1 MKKKKKNKDN
11 IKLLRHLILLF
22 TSFAT
27 KSTGTDMAV
36 LQSEYGP
43 IIKML
48 DSFKLIELFEFKRR
62 KFTGQIYVE
71 VAPIYY
77 LNLYTVYRAKK
88 ALAQAR
94 LFNIITERVG
104 TMFEGLYTDN
114 KRKFN
119 FSAQLTTLT
128 TIIRF
133 VIVLS
138 SVVLIASINSPE
150 SPFLITD
157 LPYHIREVWR
167 DFYFFYIFPTLSGL
181 SDINLLFKEDRAQQL
196 IANNRAALALDMWY
210 ILFQYWL
217 VVLLRIT
224 LHPTL
229 LRDHI
234 QFSISKLTR
243 YSTKPVYKH
252 LAKAPE
258 STAMVF
264 FFIRTMLYYVNYFAY
279 LESLYGLGRDPLIYG
294 RPRFRTLKEIGWAIF
309 L

>member
-1 MKKKKKNKDN
+1 MRKYFEEKKKNKDN

-150 SPFLITD
+150 SPFFD
-157 LPYHIREVWR
+157 NRSALPYQRSMERFLFFLHISNFVWS
-167 DFYFFYIFPTLSGL
+167 F
-181 SDINLLFKEDRAQQL
+181 
-196 IANNRAALALDMWY
+196 
-210 ILFQYWL
+210 
-217 VVLLRIT
+217 
-224 LHPTL
+224 
-229 LRDHI
+229 
-234 QFSISKLTR
+234 
-243 YSTKPVYKH
+243 
-252 LAKAPE
+252 
-258 STAMVF
+258 
-264 FFIRTMLYYVNYFAY
+264 
-279 LESLYGLGRDPLIYG
+279 
-294 RPRFRTLKEIGWAIF
+294 
-309 L
+309 